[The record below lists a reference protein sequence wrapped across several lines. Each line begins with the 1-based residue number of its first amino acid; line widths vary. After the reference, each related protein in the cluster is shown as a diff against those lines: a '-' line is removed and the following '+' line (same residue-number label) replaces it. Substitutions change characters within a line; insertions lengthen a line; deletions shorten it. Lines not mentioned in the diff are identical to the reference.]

1 MPLHAAD
8 VAQSRSAVYRHARPA
23 CRQGAAHR
31 RAGEPPNGGH
41 RSGTHRSGNWRGAVH
56 RAGSSGNRG
65 DLRRPSCRRHSQP
78 CRRLHRTIALRIVAL
93 RHPDR
98 TIATVRRPERPNVA
112 PRRPIQPN
120 VAPRHPDQ
128 KSVAPRHREVE
139 KTVHRVRETGRDR
152 REGETNR
159 RDGCYEEVS
168 LSFPIAP
175 GHADAQAVNPSLA
188 ANRHHIDLAAF
199 RIGLAVARL
208 AFMSTEHLVPPDLRA
223 LYHVRE
229 WRNAAGVLS
238 TACPEEWA
246 DMIEVLRAFR
256 LLRSEVLTAGGGLSP
271 ISQQVNGAFD
281 KRGWKEK
288 KFTTLI
294 KVDDAEYASPT
305 HAVDCFKGRVAL
317 ELEWNNKD
325 PFFDRDLNNF
335 RLLFELR
342 AIDVGVI
349 LTRASELQGIFDGLG
364 KGKSYGNSTTHHAKL
379 WPRLE
384 GGGGGGCPVL
394 TFAIKPA
401 LYVDDGPA
409 ALEAALRAKAE
420 RDVMKKVRSRKG
432 RLSQLAEA
440 SPDAEEGQ

>member
-1 MPLHAAD
+1 
-8 VAQSRSAVYRHARPA
+8 
-23 CRQGAAHR
+23 
-31 RAGEPPNGGH
+31 
-41 RSGTHRSGNWRGAVH
+41 
-56 RAGSSGNRG
+56 
-65 DLRRPSCRRHSQP
+65 
-78 CRRLHRTIALRIVAL
+78 
-93 RHPDR
+93 
-98 TIATVRRPERPNVA
+98 
-112 PRRPIQPN
+112 
-120 VAPRHPDQ
+120 
-128 KSVAPRHREVE
+128 
-139 KTVHRVRETGRDR
+139 
-152 REGETNR
+152 
-159 RDGCYEEVS
+159 
-168 LSFPIAP
+168 
-175 GHADAQAVNPSLA
+175 
-188 ANRHHIDLAAF
+188 
-199 RIGLAVARL
+199 
-208 AFMSTEHLVPPDLRA
+208 MSTEHLVPPDLRA
-223 LYHVRE
+223 FYHVRE

-325 PFFDRDLNNF
+325 PFLIAISITSGSCSNLGQ
-335 RLLFELR
+335 LLSVSF
-342 AIDVGVI
+342 

-401 LYVDDGPA
+401 LYVDDGGGA
-409 ALEAALRAKAE
+409 
-420 RDVMKKVRSRKG
+420 RSGAPSKG
-432 RLSQLAEA
+432 RAGCLEKSEKPERPAVAVSGSIPRRRRGPIISAYSAATRRRSEAELCA
-440 SPDAEEGQ
+440 